1 MDKHRKAKDVRADAA
16 IDVAVERAKPHD
28 NDPLARTVQYVPLL
42 KILIIG
48 LSNGRRIALPI
59 GDVPA
64 LSKATKKV
72 LQNCE
77 LLGRGTAINFPD
89 IDVALPI
96 DGIIEGVMER
106 AAGWP
111 SLARRMAVPR
121 RRRSDGPRGRTGR
134 RVEGRRNW
142 WPAFRSL

>member
-1 MDKHRKAKDVRADAA
+1 MVTTDAEIDAA
-16 IDVAVERAKPHD
+16 LERAKPHD

-59 GDVPA
+59 EDVPA

-77 LLGRGTAINFPD
+77 LLGRGTAINFPG

-96 DGIIEGVMER
+96 DGIIEGVYGKSRWMAELGQKDGSAKTPAKR
-106 AAGWP
+106 KAASANGREGGRP
-111 SLARRMAVPR
+111 SKVAI
-121 RRRSDGPRGRTGR
+121 
-134 RVEGRRNW
+134 E
-142 WPAFRSL
+142 

>member
-1 MDKHRKAKDVRADAA
+1 MNKARMVATDAE
-16 IDVAVERAKPHD
+16 IDTASERAKSHD

-59 GDVPA
+59 ADVPE

-72 LQNCE
+72 LQNWE

-96 DGIIEGVMER
+96 DGIIEGVYGKSRWMAELGQKGGSAKTPAKPT
-106 AAGWP
+106 AARVG
-111 SLARRMAVPR
+111 
-121 RRRSDGPRGRTGR
+121 GK
-134 RVEGRRNW
+134 RVEGRGKW
-142 WPAFRSL
+142 

>member
-1 MDKHRKAKDVRADAA
+1 MVTTDAEIDAA
-16 IDVAVERAKPHD
+16 LERAKPHD
-28 NDPLARTVQYVPLL
+28 NDPIARTVQYVPLL

-59 GDVPA
+59 EDVPE

-77 LLGRGTAINFPD
+77 LLGGGTAIVFPD

-96 DGIIEGVMER
+96 DGIIEGVYGKSRWMSELGQKDGSAKAPAKPTAER
-106 AAGWP
+106 ANGKKGG
-111 SLARRMAVPR
+111 SPR
-121 RRRSDGPRGRTGR
+121 IVATG
-134 RVEGRRNW
+134 
-142 WPAFRSL
+142 

>member
-1 MDKHRKAKDVRADAA
+1 MNKARVVTTDAEIDAA
-16 IDVAVERAKPHD
+16 LERAKPHD
-28 NDPLARTVQYVPLL
+28 NDPLARTVHHVPLL

-59 GDVPA
+59 EDVPE

-77 LLGRGTAINFPD
+77 LLGGGTAIAFP
-89 IDVALPI
+89 ILTLRCRSQESSR
-96 DGIIEGVMER
+96 GYMER

-111 SLARRMAVPR
+111 SLARSVAVPR
-121 RRRSDGPRGRTGR
+121 RQRSARQRPPMGR
-134 RVEGRRNW
+134 RVEGRR
-142 WPAFRSL
+142 

>member
-1 MDKHRKAKDVRADAA
+1 MNKARVVTTDAEIDAA
-16 IDVAVERAKPHD
+16 LERAKPHD

-59 GDVPA
+59 EDVPE
-64 LSKATKKV
+64 LSEATKKV

-77 LLGRGTAINFPD
+77 LLGGGTAIAFRD

-96 DGIIEGVMER
+96 DGIIEGVYGKSRWMAELGQKDGSPKTPANR
-106 AAGWP
+106 TAAHINGKK
-111 SLARRMAVPR
+111 
-121 RRRSDGPRGRTGR
+121 G
-134 RVEGRRNW
+134 
-142 WPAFRSL
+142 

>member
-1 MDKHRKAKDVRADAA
+1 MNKARRVTTDGEIDAA
-16 IDVAVERAKPHD
+16 LEQAKPHD

-48 LSNGRRIALPI
+48 LSNGRRIAIPI
-59 GDVPA
+59 EDVPA

-77 LLGRGTAINFPD
+77 LLGRGTAIAFPD

-96 DGIIEGVMER
+96 AGIIEGYMER

-111 SLARRMAVPR
+111 SLARRTAVPR
-121 RRRSDGPRGRTGR
+121 RQGSARQRPPIRK
-134 RVEGRRNW
+134 RVEGRGSGDCIS
-142 WPAFRSL
+142 ATS

>member
-1 MDKHRKAKDVRADAA
+1 MDKHRKTKDVTTDAD
-16 IDVAVERAKPHD
+16 IDVALERVKPHD

-59 GDVPA
+59 EDVPE

-77 LLGRGTAINFPD
+77 LVGRGTAINFPD
-89 IDVALPI
+89 IDVALLI
-96 DGIIEGVMER
+96 DGIIEGVYGKSRWMAELGQKGGSAKTEAEWRVSR
-106 AAGWP
+106 ANGKK
-111 SLARRMAVPR
+111 
-121 RRRSDGPRGRTGR
+121 GGRPKKVVTS
-134 RVEGRRNW
+134 
-142 WPAFRSL
+142 A

>member
-1 MDKHRKAKDVRADAA
+1 MDKHRKAKDVTTDAEREGA
-16 IDVAVERAKPHD
+16 FERARLRD

-59 GDVPA
+59 EDVPA

-77 LLGRGTAINFPD
+77 
-89 IDVALPI
+89 
-96 DGIIEGVMER
+96 
-106 AAGWP
+106 
-111 SLARRMAVPR
+111 
-121 RRRSDGPRGRTGR
+121 
-134 RVEGRRNW
+134 
-142 WPAFRSL
+142 